1 VGSLYEKEVN
11 FGQVILGLA
20 LAPLSA
26 QDEAHV
32 RGKLAEVIGRGF
44 SEIELSKKL
53 NLGGRLQTGTI
64 AATLKSDRDG
74 FPEGRTDPAGT
85 ANRFSCR
92 APNRGGCQNKR
103 SPGKESRFVLNLKT
117 AKALGLDVSLSL
129 QQRADEVIE

>member
-85 ANRFSCR
+85 ANGFSSGHQIEAAAR
-92 APNRGGCQNKR
+92 IREALEKNRDLSSTSRPPKR
-103 SPGKESRFVLNLKT
+103 SASTCPYRSNSAPTR
-117 AKALGLDVSLSL
+117 
-129 QQRADEVIE
+129 